1 MRDGLTLCT
10 LVLMPFKWAFWGGTH
25 PALVPCLRFC
35 PDVTFLSSQIHSN
48 SSSSNVDGHTQSKFQ
63 KVANLDDALN
73 LFDKMSQRRPL
84 PSVVEFTQLLQ
95 SVTKMKHFSHSLDMF
110 KQMCA
115 LRVPVNDYT
124 MNIVIKCC
132 CHLYRTNE
140 AFAVFG
146 WNFKRG
152 IIPDVVTF
160 NTLLNGLV
168 LEHKILEAEI
178 FFKKLIKDK
187 LCRWEVASKMLQ
199 EMLDVGISPNV
210 HTFNILVDAFC
221 KDGRVEEAEDVI
233 NIMLDRGIVPDIVTW
248 NGDRSGTGSRYGIA
262 VRYFLKFGT
271 TGGRLYFG
279 AIRFG

>member
-1 MRDGLTLCT
+1 
-10 LVLMPFKWAFWGGTH
+10 
-25 PALVPCLRFC
+25 
-35 PDVTFLSSQIHSN
+35 
-48 SSSSNVDGHTQSKFQ
+48 
-63 KVANLDDALN
+63 
-73 LFDKMSQRRPL
+73 
-84 PSVVEFTQLLQ
+84 
-95 SVTKMKHFSHSLDMF
+95 
-110 KQMCA
+110 MCA

-187 LCRWEVASKMLQ
+187 LCEPNVVMYSTMIKGLCKIGNNIIAIQLLRLMDEKGYKPNVVTYNTVIDSLCKDKMIDDAFKLFKEMVFQRGISPDVITYNCLIDGLCNLGRWEVASKMLQ

-221 KDGRVEEAEDVI
+221 KDGRSRRKRRMFQCCHVCLEGFCSTGIGSCGDARKIFDEMHCKRSNAKGEMFYMSLALEDVI
-233 NIMLDRGIVPDIVTW
+233 SLDDL
-248 NGDRSGTGSRYGIA
+248 RS
-262 VRYFLKFGT
+262 
-271 TGGRLYFG
+271 
-279 AIRFG
+279 